1 MTEEKNEV
9 IFDDDKI
16 SKSEEFV
23 NPDELYQ
30 ELIQCVQKYHPSD
43 DISMIEK
50 AYKVA
55 SEAHKNQ
62 FRKSGEPYIIH
73 PLWVGIIL
81 ADLEMDKETIV
92 AGMLHDIGKLKLTS
106 YINGQE
112 QDPLVIEELKYVRM
126 HSTLGYEELK
136 GQGYSDFVLESILYH
151 HENYDGS
158 GYPSNKAGDDIPI
171 GARILRV
178 CDVYAALI
186 SDRPYRRGFDI
197 SSVMELMIDEVKNFD
212 MQVFLAFQR
221 VVHNGD
227 GQNFYKRGG
236 QHGIKEE
243 TGNRYEGHFTKR
255 DGNP

>member
-1 MTEEKNEV
+1 MK
-9 IFDDDKI
+9 
-16 SKSEEFV
+16 
-23 NPDELYQ
+23 
-30 ELIQCVQKYHPSD
+30 
-43 DISMIEK
+43 
-50 AYKVA
+50 
-55 SEAHKNQ
+55 
-62 FRKSGEPYIIH
+62 
-73 PLWVGIIL
+73 IIL

-126 HSTLGYEELK
+126 HSALGYEELK

-151 HENYDGS
+151 HDNYDGS
-158 GYPSNKAGDDIPI
+158 GYPSNK
-171 GARILRV
+171 
-178 CDVYAALI
+178 
-186 SDRPYRRGFDI
+186 GFDI